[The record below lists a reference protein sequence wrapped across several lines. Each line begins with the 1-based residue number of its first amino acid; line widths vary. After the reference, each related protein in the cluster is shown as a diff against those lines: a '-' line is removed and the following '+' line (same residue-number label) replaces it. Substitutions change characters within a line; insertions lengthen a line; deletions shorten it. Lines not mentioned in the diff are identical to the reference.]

1 MDKFRSMSEKAI
13 KKKRP
18 RIEKR
23 GESSKVLSVVFTDFG
38 KSFTVFKEDHLKQ

>member
-1 MDKFRSMSEKAI
+1 MDKFKPLSEKAVRS
-13 KKKRP
+13 KRP

-23 GESSKVLSVVFTDFG
+23 GESSKVLSVMFTDFG